1 MSVLVSNST
10 QKSSRFAYSCALGP
24 LLSGTSAW
32 VDLFVPLPSTSTYSF
47 VELKFATS
55 TGYDPWPIP
64 VIVGLV
70 TIPSKADGTLAYHP
84 SFQFSVAGDLHQ
96 LYSPPEDLLL
106 FTWVTDSS
114 GTITSSHPFTLSPF
128 AHLVVVAAT
137 LQTPDENHLYV
148 TGIVSG
154 NVAFA

>member
-1 MSVLVSNST
+1 MSVLLSSST
-10 QKSSRFAYSCALGP
+10 QKSSRFAYSCALCP
-24 LLSGTSAW
+24 FVSTASAW
-32 VDLFVPLPSTSTYSF
+32 VDLFVPLPSASTWSF

-70 TIPSKADGTLAYHP
+70 TVPSKTDGSFAYEP
-84 SFQFSVAGDLHQ
+84 SFNFSTAGDLHQ

-114 GTITSSHPFTLSPF
+114 GTVPSTHPFTLSPF
-128 AHLVVVAAT
+128 AHLVVVAKT
-137 LQTPDENHLYV
+137 LQTPDEENLYV